1 MLRLL
6 IASLLASAALLIP
19 ATADAKVDLGSA
31 ITLRVVDSHHATLE
45 FASDPLPRN
54 AGGKIDAHVVMPPG
68 KRPSTLAT
76 HGMHGDDTVYRSTIT
91 SRHAF
96 RVSTRY
102 TVRLKIAGQKDIVR
116 QIKLIDARRRA

>member
-6 IASLLASAALLIP
+6 TASLLATAALLIP

-45 FASDPLPRN
+45 FASDELPRK
-54 AGGKIDAHVVMPPG
+54 AGGAYDASIVMAPG
-68 KRPSTLAT
+68 KRPSALVK

-91 SRHAF
+91 SKHAF
-96 RVSTRY
+96 RVNVRY

-116 QIKLIDARRRA
+116 QIKLIDARR